1 MAIFKIRKP
10 YLILLFAIVLPGTF
24 VLIKPELDKN
34 KPHSTLHIIEKN
46 GSLKFEEI
54 CQRTGD
60 FDDFLDEVNKRNKER
75 NIVCGFAQD
84 LTTTSKLVVC
94 SVVNGRMM
102 GQFYWSENLKECLRL
117 YEAIKE
123 N

>member
-1 MAIFKIRKP
+1 MGIFKIGKG
-10 YLILLFAIVLPGTF
+10 YLILLFTIVLPGTYI
-24 VLIKPELDKN
+24 LIKPELDKN

-46 GSLKFEEI
+46 GSLKFQEVCLKTDE
-54 CQRTGD
+54 
-60 FDDFLDEVNKRNKER
+60 FDDFLDEINKRNKER
-75 NIVCGFAQD
+75 NIVCRFTQD

-94 SVVNGRMM
+94 SIMNGPMT

-117 YEAIKE
+117 YEVIKE